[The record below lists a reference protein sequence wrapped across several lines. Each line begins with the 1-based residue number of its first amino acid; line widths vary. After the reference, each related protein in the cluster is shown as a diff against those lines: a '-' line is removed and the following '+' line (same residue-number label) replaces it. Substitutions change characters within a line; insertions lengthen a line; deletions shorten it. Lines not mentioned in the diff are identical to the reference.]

1 MGRVVCFLIGC
12 VVVAIPSLRADAAV
26 WTGGGASDLWSDP
39 GNWGGIA
46 LPVGDPLIFDGTQRL
61 TPNNDTAAANPYAG
75 ITFNAT
81 AGAFTIG
88 GNSITLA
95 GDIASTAANPQVV
108 NLPLILSANRTVNL
122 GATSPLTLGGVISG
136 TGFGLT
142 KTGAGTLALTGTNT
156 YTGVTTFSGGTVTF
170 TTLGNGGIA
179 GNLGQAANAAANL
192 VLDGGTLKFI
202 GGAAQTAN
210 RGFTLTTNGGT
221 LDASPT
227 AAIALTLSGALAF
240 SGSGA
245 RTLTLTGT
253 DFNPVA
259 PMGNTLSG
267 VIADAAAGQP
277 TSIVKNGNG
286 VWQLAGNNTYSGG
299 SIVNA
304 GRLRAN
310 NSANAFGTGPVTVAD
325 GAQAYLNFTGTYNN
339 AFSIAGV
346 GIAET
351 TTAPATGNFGA
362 LRLATNGVI
371 VANTVTLTGN
381 ARITARG
388 ATAAGAT
395 ISGKITG
402 GFGLEFG
409 NANAANTLILSNTAN
424 DWSGNTTISA
434 ATLRVGGAGEVI
446 PNGAGKGNTIINGD
460 ATLDA
465 ILDLNGQPETVN
477 GLSSS
482 GTLSHVF
489 VQNALASTTSTLTVG
504 DNDQTATFGGVIRN
518 NPGTGGTVALTKRGA
533 GAQTLTGAN
542 NYSGPTNVSAGQ
554 LLINGSNVGAG
565 LYTVSQNA
573 LLGGTGSIA
582 GDIIADGALS
592 PGVSSIES
600 LDVTGNVTAN
610 ATGVLRIDLNDAD
623 PMIVDRLNITG
634 NLTATPGATIQ
645 FLVTG
650 TPTASEYDFATYT
663 GTLTGTFS
671 STSVPAGYDLVQS
684 GGVLKLQ
691 QSAVPE
697 PSTAM
702 VALLGLVG
710 VTATARRRRR

>member
-1 MGRVVCFLIGC
+1 MA
-12 VVVAIPSLRADAAV
+12 VAS
-26 WTGGGASDLWSDP
+26 
-39 GNWGGIA
+39 
-46 LPVGDPLIFDGTQRL
+46 
-61 TPNNDTAAANPYAG
+61 PYAG
-75 ITFNAT
+75 ITFNAS

-95 GDIASTAANPQVV
+95 GDIASNSANPQVV

-122 GATSPLTLGGVISG
+122 SATSPLTLGGVISG

-142 KTGAGTLALTGTNT
+142 KTGAGTLALTGANT

-179 GNLGQAANAAANL
+179 GNLGQATNAAANL

-202 GGAAQTAN
+202 GGTAQTSN

-227 AAIALTLSGALAF
+227 ASVALNLNGAVTMAF
-240 SGSGA
+240 TGTGA

-253 DFNPVA
+253 DPTPLV
-259 PMGNTLSG
+259 PIGQTLTA
-267 VIADAAAGQP
+267 VIGDAAAGQP
-277 TSIVKNGNG
+277 TTIVKNGNIA
-286 VWQLAGNNTYSGG
+286 WQLAGNNTYSGG
-299 SIVNA
+299 SMVNA
-304 GRLRAN
+304 GRLRA

-325 GAQAYLNFTGTYNN
+325 GAQAYLAVAGTYNN
-339 AFSIAGV
+339 AFSIAGL

-362 LRLATNGVI
+362 LRLATNAVI

-409 NANAANTLILSNTAN
+409 NANAANVLILSNPTN

-446 PNGAGKGNTIINGD
+446 PNGTGKGNTVINGD

-489 VQNALASTTSTLTVG
+489 VQNGLASTSSTLTVG

-533 GAQTLTGAN
+533 GTQTLTGAN
-542 NYSGPTNVSAGQ
+542 NYSGPTNVTAGQ

-582 GDIIADGALS
+582 GDIIADGTLS
-592 PGVSSIES
+592 PGASSIES

-623 PMIVDRLNITG
+623 PMTVDRLNITG
-634 NLTATPGATIQ
+634 NLSATPGASIQ

-663 GTLTGTFS
+663 GTLTGAFS
-671 STSVPAGYDLVQS
+671 STSIPAGYDLVQS

-691 QSAVPE
+691 QTAVPE
-697 PSTAM
+697 PSAAM
-702 VALLGLVG
+702 VVLLGLVG